1 MIINNNMHNQKKTG
15 NREDRASMEIIH
27 PHQEVHLKEGE
38 IVEITKDMVIGDVIL
53 AYPEAAQVMREL
65 GIHCVG
71 CHGAAYESI
80 EEGAAIHRLNP
91 EKICEKINQVIKKT
105 HKKQQ

>member
-1 MIINNNMHNQKKTG
+1 MNNQKKS
-15 NREDRASMEIIH
+15 DKKQDKAPIEIIH
-27 PHQEVHLKEGE
+27 PRREIHLKEGE

-53 AYPEAAQVMREL
+53 AYPEAAQVMREM

-80 EEGAAIHRLNP
+80 EEGAAIHRLDP
-91 EKICEKINQVIKKT
+91 DEICKKINQIIKKT
-105 HKKQQ
+105 RKKRK

>member
-1 MIINNNMHNQKKTG
+1 MHNQKKTG
-15 NREDRASMEIIH
+15 NSEDRASMEIIH

-71 CHGAAYESI
+71 VPWS
-80 EEGAAIHRLNP
+80 RLRKYRRRSGYPQAKPRKNLR
-91 EKICEKINQVIKKT
+91 KNQPGNQKNS
-105 HKKQQ
+105 